1 MTSEHPARLT
11 YVIEARDLLAQL
23 ESMLLDL
30 EHSPSPEA
38 IDAVFRALHTLKGGG
53 AMFGFPVLSAF
64 VHHLEDA
71 FDRLREGRAALTRP
85 LLDAVLAGRDH
96 ASALLE
102 AGDDP
107 GTSSNTGDGVIA
119 ALRAALDTAPV
130 AAAPS
135 LRQWQITFVPEA
147 TALINGMR
155 PDLLLGELR
164 DLGECSVS
172 LDAARLPPLATLDPW
187 QSHLGWTIQ
196 LWTMHPRQAIEAVF
210 LFAADAEVSIV
221 EAGSAPDME
230 EDLPSAT
237 RMPTEGRM
245 SAERTV
251 VPAADTV
258 RVPAAK
264 LDIILDQL
272 GELVIA
278 QARLNQ
284 IAQRLGDMTLT
295 GLVEE
300 VQRLVAGM
308 RDTTLSVRML
318 PIETVFGK
326 FRRVVRDLSAELGK
340 EVAFEMAGGD
350 TEIDKNVLDRLG
362 GPLVHLIRNAIDHG
376 LEPADRRK
384 AAGKPVRG
392 RLQLAA
398 SQDAG
403 GIVIEIGDD
412 GAGLD
417 LDRIRVRAVERG
429 LIGPDER
436 PSDPALAQMIFAPG
450 FSTAEQ
456 VSAVS
461 GRGVGMDAVLTT
473 VTALRGTVD
482 VATSQGKGTRVTL
495 RLPLSLAIVD
505 GLLVRQG
512 TDTFVLPL
520 SVVDECAEFDLRE
533 LSRESGRSMLRIR
546 EDLVPFLDLADML
559 ERDRSHEQRR
569 RVVIVR
575 ADGER
580 TGLVVDD
587 IIGEHQTVIKQLGP
601 FHAGIEGFSGSTI
614 LADGSVALII
624 DVAALLRRG
633 RGRNP
638 LGLAA

>member
-1 MTSEHPARLT
+1 MTENPARQT

-30 EHSPSPEA
+30 ERASSAEA

-53 AMFGFPVLSAF
+53 SMFGFPRLSAF

-71 FDRLREGRAALTRP
+71 FDRLREGRVGMSRA
-85 LLDAVLAGRDH
+85 LLDAALAGRDH
-96 ASALLE
+96 AAMLLE
-102 AGDDP
+102 SGDDP
-107 GTSSNTGDGVIA
+107 GPGAARGHQVIA
-119 ALRAALDTAPV
+119 ALRSAMDGTPAAEPEPRLWEVRFA
-130 AAAPS
+130 
-135 LRQWQITFVPEA
+135 PEA
-147 TALINGMR
+147 KALLNGMR
-155 PDLLLGELR
+155 PDLLIEELR
-164 DLGECSVS
+164 DLGTCEVKAD
-172 LDAARLPPLATLDPW
+172 LARLPPLATLDPW
-187 QSHLGWTIQ
+187 ICHLGWTVRLRTTQ
-196 LWTMHPRQAIEAVF
+196 PRKAIEAVF
-210 LFAADAEVSIV
+210 LFAADAEIV
-221 EAGSAPDME
+221 ITELQDHPDNAEPQTAGPRTQESDARQPPDRNVQ
-230 EDLPSAT
+230 PV
-237 RMPTEGRM
+237 
-245 SAERTV
+245 AE
-251 VPAADTV
+251 TV
-258 RVPAAK
+258 RVPALK
-264 LDIILDQL
+264 LDLILDQL

-284 IAQRLGDMTLT
+284 IAQRLGDLTLT

-326 FRRVVRDLSAELGK
+326 FRRVVRDLSSELGK
-340 EVAFEMAGGD
+340 DVSLELVGGD

-362 GPLVHLIRNAIDHG
+362 EPLVHLIRNAIDHG
-376 LEPADRRK
+376 LEPAGVRQ
-384 AAGKPVRG
+384 AAGKPPRG
-392 RLQLAA
+392 RLRLSA

-403 GIVIEIGDD
+403 GIVIELSDD
-412 GAGLD
+412 GAGLN
-417 LDRIRVRAVERG
+417 LDRIRQRAIVRG
-429 LIGPDER
+429 LIGAEDR
-436 PSDPALAQMIFAPG
+436 PSDAVLSQMIFAPG

-456 VSAVS
+456 VSSVS
-461 GRGVGMDAVLTT
+461 GRGVGMDAVLSTI
-473 VTALRGTVD
+473 TALRGSVD
-482 VATSQGKGTRVTL
+482 VASNSGEGTKVTL

-512 TDTFVLPL
+512 NDIFVLPL
-520 SVVDECAEFDLRE
+520 SAVDECAEFDLRE

-546 EDLVPFLDLADML
+546 DDLVPFLDLADVL
-559 ERDRSHEQRR
+559 QRDRSHEPRR

-601 FHAGIEGFSGSTI
+601 FHAGIDGFSGSTI

-624 DVAALLRRG
+624 DVGALLRRG
-633 RGRNP
+633 RGMRMIA
-638 LGLAA
+638 LAA